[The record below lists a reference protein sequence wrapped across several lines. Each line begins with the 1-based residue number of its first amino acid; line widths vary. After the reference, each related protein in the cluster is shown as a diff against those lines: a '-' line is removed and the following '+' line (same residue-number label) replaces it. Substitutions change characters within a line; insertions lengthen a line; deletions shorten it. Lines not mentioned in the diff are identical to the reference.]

1 MWSNVEQVVVR
12 NVRFLVV
19 DDCTTVRNVVRN
31 IIKTRLGSEQV
42 LMATNGKQALQILES
57 QPVDIIISDW
67 QMPEL
72 NGEELLYRVRNSA
85 RFKDIPFIMM
95 TSNGE
100 RDFVITAIQNGVSH
114 FVVKPFR
121 ADKLEAAVNK
131 SWNGA
136 SKRDSVRHSALPSHA
151 MRIIASDALLEGK
164 VQNISHTGMQVY
176 TDYVDALKLY
186 KITEFNLSFNNF
198 DGPHALSISP
208 LYGTIVRIEA
218 NEGPEQDCLLGV
230 RFELDKCAESVRQNL
245 DRLMH
250 KLNNAVPDIVDNH

>member
-1 MWSNVEQVVVR
+1 MR

-42 LMATNGKQALQILES
+42 MMAADGKQALQILKS
-57 QPVDIIISDW
+57 KPVDIIISDW
-67 QMPEL
+67 QMPEI
-72 NGEELLYRVRNSA
+72 NGEELLYEVRNSTQ
-85 RFKDIPFIMM
+85 FKDIPFIMM

-131 SWNGA
+131 SWNSA
-136 SKRDSVRHSALPSHA
+136 SKRDSIRHSALPSHA
-151 MRIIASDALLEGK
+151 MRIIASDALLEAK
-164 VQNISHTGMQVY
+164 VHNISHTGMQVY
-176 TDYVDALKLY
+176 TNYVDALKLY
-186 KITEFNLSFNNF
+186 KLTEFNLSFDNF
-198 DGPHALSISP
+198 DGTKALSISP

-218 NEGPEQDCLLGV
+218 NDGPEQDCLLGV
-230 RFELDKCAESVRQNL
+230 RFELEKCSEQVQRNL
-245 DRLMH
+245 DKLM
-250 KLNNAVPDIVDNH
+250 KRLNNVVPDIVDNS